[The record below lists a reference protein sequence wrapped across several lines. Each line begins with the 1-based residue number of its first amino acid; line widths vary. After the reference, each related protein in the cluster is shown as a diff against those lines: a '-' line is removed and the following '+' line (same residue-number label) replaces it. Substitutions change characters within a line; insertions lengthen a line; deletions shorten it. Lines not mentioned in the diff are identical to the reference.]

1 MGGLASKTILAQ
13 SENLPLFPSM
23 KQTFGIVD
31 NGTVRDMT
39 PEEIEYY
46 SSLREDGESVEEHAK
61 RVERQKKTDV
71 SPSNL

>member
-1 MGGLASKTILAQ
+1 
-13 SENLPLFPSM
+13 M

-46 SSLREDGESVEEHAK
+46 CSLNEPEEETNYNLP
-61 RVERQKKTDV
+61 VTDA
-71 SPSNL
+71 SPNNL

>member
-1 MGGLASKTILAQ
+1 LESKTTLE
-13 SENLPLFPSM
+13 SSGNLLSFPSM

-46 SSLREDGESVEEHAK
+46 CSLNEPEEETNYNLP
-61 RVERQKKTDV
+61 VTDA
-71 SPSNL
+71 SPNNL

>member
-1 MGGLASKTILAQ
+1 
-13 SENLPLFPSM
+13 M

-46 SSLREDGESVEEHAK
+46 SSLKEDGESVEEHAK
-61 RVERQKKTDV
+61 RVARQKKTDV